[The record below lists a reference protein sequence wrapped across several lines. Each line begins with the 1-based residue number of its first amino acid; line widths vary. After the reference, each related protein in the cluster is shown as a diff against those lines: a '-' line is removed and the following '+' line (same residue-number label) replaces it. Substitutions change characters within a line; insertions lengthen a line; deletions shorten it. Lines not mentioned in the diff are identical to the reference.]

1 MTRLSRHAEW
11 LSLIEISGPF
21 LTVSMLDKAF
31 PQGLEAVETPRRQ
44 KLRAAYEEWR
54 EAVDQEDKLLPK
66 LHREWVRLVLKEML
80 EYDHESL
87 VHAGDWPGEIPSVSS
102 QEHAGTFKPGWIVRS
117 PADGKPCLFIAV
129 LPPDT
134 DLGSVQRGDGWPVSL
149 QERMTLLCR
158 AHGVRVGL
166 LTDGERWMLVNAPV
180 GSTSSQASWY
190 ARLWFQEPITL
201 KAFQSLFDVR
211 RCFGPAED
219 TLESLL
225 DESLKH
231 HEEVTDTLG
240 EQVRRA
246 VEVLVQ
252 CLDKADEDRN
262 RELLRDVKPADLYET
277 GLTVMMRLVF
287 VLCAEERGLLLLG
300 DSVYDRCYAVSTLR
314 GQLAEE
320 ADRHGPEVLDR
331 RHDAW
336 ARLLAVFRAVSGG
349 IEHESLRMP
358 ALGGSL
364 FDPDRF
370 PFLEGRAKGTRWRDT
385 SAAPLPID
393 NRTVLLLLNSLQIL
407 EQSGGALLL
416 SYRALDIEQIGH
428 VYEGLLEHTVARVP
442 RVTLGLQGSQKA
454 KNPNVALAELESARL
469 DGEAVLVKLV
479 LEVTGRSESA
489 IRKGLSKPADDTVFG
504 RVLGVCG
511 GDTELA
517 ERIRPFTNLLRTDA
531 WDDPIVYRDNSFMVT
546 LGADRRE
553 TGTHYTPKSL
563 TESIVTST
571 LEPVVYVG
579 PAEGKPREEW
589 TLKSSREIL
598 DLKVCDPAMGSGA
611 FLVQACR
618 FLGKKLVES
627 WLHEEAEGK
636 AITVDGEAL
645 DQLGA
650 EEPLPSQLDERLTI
664 ARSLVAERCLYGVD
678 VNPLAVELAKLSIW
692 LVTLAKGRP
701 FGFLDHNLRSGDSLL
716 GIHRLEQL
724 TRLRMD
730 AESGRQYQLRIF
742 GQNVEAAV
750 NEAVELRKR
759 LRSTTI
765 RDIRDVEDMARLD
778 REARR
783 KLESVELIADA
794 MIGEALRCGGNTR
807 ALDTALN
814 SLSTIA
820 GDFLSGNANKG
831 EQITRQ
837 ARTLLSID
845 LPYGKLSRKPFHW
858 ALEFP
863 EVFESGG
870 FDGIVGNPPFM
881 GGKKISG
888 GFGSS
893 YREYIVEQLADGV
906 KGNADLCVFFF
917 IRASRLI
924 KIDRVFGLLATNT
937 IAQGDTREVGLDQ
950 IARKGGKIIKAIPSQ
965 KWPGKANLEVAI
977 VWIAMSETWYGDC
990 FIHEDIVDG
999 ISSYLV
1005 DIQTVTGV
1013 PYQLKANDGIAYV
1026 GQIVLGDGF
1035 VLTSEEAAELLK
1047 TNPKNRDVLFE
1058 YLSGNDVTSRPD
1070 QSPSRWV
1077 INFFD
1082 WPLKR
1087 ENGGI
1092 LWKNS
1097 DEHQKKNFIDSGVV
1111 PVDYPF
1117 PVAEDYSDCLDVIK
1131 SRVLPERMKLKD
1143 NTDGKKY
1150 KKYWWRYGRLQ
1161 DKLLKG
1167 LNDID
1172 RVLFHSFTG
1181 KYVSFTFS
1189 EKNKVFAG
1197 PHNVILLDRY
1207 CHFAL
1212 LQSTLHYVWVREYGS
1227 TMKKDIR
1234 YATSDVLKTFPF
1246 PENKLD
1252 IEQIGETYYRH
1263 RQEMMTIRNEG
1274 LTDTYNRFHDPKEIS
1289 EDTKKLRE
1297 LHIKMDEDV
1306 ATAYF
1311 WDDVDLQHGFHETK
1325 QGVRFT
1331 VSEEAR
1337 REVLQRLLK
1346 LNHERHEEEVK
1357 NRLYQKTVTNGL
1369 STSVNLKKSEPENN
1383 NSELFDF
1390 ISFPLAAV
1398 SGSDHAIL
1406 NYLSATDVWRAKDDI
1421 LTGSGIPANQ
1431 WQSTINRL
1439 LTDGLVERQGER
1451 RGAKYRSRIR
1461 SQPA

>member
-1 MTRLSRHAEW
+1 MVKNLSKHAEW

-54 EAVDQEDKLLPK
+54 EAVDQEDRLLPE
-66 LHREWVRLVLKEML
+66 LHREWVRLVLTEML
-80 EYDHESL
+80 EYDQESL
-87 VHAGDWPGEIPSVSS
+87 VHVGDWPDELPSVSS
-102 QEHAGTFKPGWIVRS
+102 QEHAGTFKPDWIVRS
-117 PADGKPCLFIAV
+117 PADGKPRLFIAV

-134 DLGSVQRGDGWPVSL
+134 DLESVQRGDGWPVSL

-158 AHGVRVGL
+158 THGVRVGL

-201 KAFQSLFDVR
+201 KAFQSLLGVR

-219 TLESLL
+219 TLDSLL

-262 RELLRDVKPADLYET
+262 RELLRDVKPAEFYEA

-336 ARLLAVFRAVSGG
+336 ARLLAVFRAVFGG

-416 SYRALDIEQIGH
+416 SYRALDVEQIGH

-469 DGEAVLVKLV
+469 DDEAALVKLV

-489 IRKGLSKPADDTVFG
+489 IRNGLSKPADDTIFG

-511 GDTELA
+511 GDTALA
-517 ERIRPFTNLLRTDA
+517 ERIRPFTNLIRTDA

-563 TESIVTST
+563 TESIVTTT

-618 FLGKKLVES
+618 YLGEKLVEA
-627 WLHEEAEGK
+627 WLHEEGAGK
-636 AITVDGEAL
+636 VITVDGEAL

-664 ARSLVAERCLYGVD
+664 ARRLVAERCLYGVD

-716 GIHRLEQL
+716 GLHKLEQL
-724 TRLRMD
+724 TKFSLHP
-730 AESGRQYQLRIF
+730 EKKQTISIF
-742 GQNVEAAV
+742 ASNIEAAV
-750 NEAVELRKR
+750 KDALTLRKQ
-759 LRSTTI
+759 LRETPI
-765 RDIRDVEDMARLD
+765 RDIQDVQYMERLD
-778 REARR
+778 QQARQ
-783 KLESVELIADA
+783 KIEHIEHIADA
-794 MIGEALRCGGNTR
+794 MIGEALAFGGNLR
-807 ALDTALN
+807 ALDNAMDNLSSWATAYIEGDN
-814 SLSTIA
+814 ETERKIIA
-820 GDFLSGNANKG
+820 
-831 EQITRQ
+831 E
-837 ARTLLSID
+837 ARKSLSID
-845 LPYGKLSRKPFHW
+845 LPAGKPPRKPFHW

-863 EVFESGG
+863 EVFERGG

-881 GGKKISG
+881 GGKKITG
-888 GFGSS
+888 NLGTKYRDHIVEHIATGAKGSS
-893 YREYIVEQLADGV
+893 DICAYFFVR
-906 KGNADLCVFFF
+906 NAS
-917 IRASRLI
+917 II
-924 KIDRVFGLLATNT
+924 KERGLLGLLATNT
-937 IAQGDTREVGLDQ
+937 IAQGDTREVGLAQ
-950 IARKGGKIIKAIPSQ
+950 LVSTNYEIPCAISSQ
-965 KWPGKANLEVAI
+965 KWPGKANLEVSL
-977 VWIAMSETWYGDC
+977 VWLIRGSWDAPCLLNGMV
-990 FIHEDIVDG
+990 VDS
-999 ISSYLV
+999 INSYLSSPEDV
-1005 DIQTVTGV
+1005 SGT
-1013 PYQLKANDGIAYV
+1013 PKRLKIYKDYSFQGYV
-1026 GQIVLGDGF
+1026 VLGMGF
-1035 VLTSEEAAELLK
+1035 VLTEDEA
-1047 TNPKNRDVLFE
+1047 NRIIEIDKK
-1058 YLSGNDVTSRPD
+1058 YNDIIFPFLNGQDFNSNPD
-1070 QSPSRWV
+1070 QSHSRYI

-1087 ENGGI
+1087 D
-1092 LWKNS
+1092 NS
-1097 DEHQKKNFIDSGVV
+1097 LPPWSRVNEDQKKVFLQRGIV
-1111 PVDYPF
+1111 PKDYPELTASDFPECYSIIENLVKPERDKSKRKTYRENWWKYAERQPRLQEQLKGLSRVICIPETTKFLSFSFCPKDLIFSHALRVITFDTEEYLALLSSSIHQAWASTYSSTLESRLKYITSDAFETYPF
-1117 PVAEDYSDCLDVIK
+1117 PHEILSLREIGKRYYEF
-1131 SRVLPERMKLKD
+1131 RKD
-1143 NTDGKKY
+1143 
-1150 KKYWWRYGRLQ
+1150 LM
-1161 DKLLKG
+1161 
-1167 LNDID
+1167 I
-1172 RVLFHSFTG
+1172 S
-1181 KYVSFTFS
+1181 
-1189 EKNKVFAG
+1189 
-1197 PHNVILLDRY
+1197 
-1207 CHFAL
+1207 
-1212 LQSTLHYVWVREYGS
+1212 
-1227 TMKKDIR
+1227 
-1234 YATSDVLKTFPF
+1234 
-1246 PENKLD
+1246 
-1252 IEQIGETYYRH
+1252 
-1263 RQEMMTIRNEG
+1263 RNEG
-1274 LTDTYNRFHDPKEIS
+1274 LTKTYNRFHSPIELSGDILA
-1289 EDTKKLRE
+1289 LRK
-1297 LHIKMDEDV
+1297 LHIELDQIV
-1306 ATAYF
+1306 VSSYGWNNF
-1311 WDDVDLQHGFHETK
+1311 DLGHGFHETK
-1325 QGVRFT
+1325 QGIRFT
-1331 VSEEAR
+1331 ISEEAR
-1337 REVLQRLLK
+1337 REALQRLLK
-1346 LNHERHEEEVK
+1346 LNHDRYGEEVA
-1357 NRLYQKTVTNGL
+1357 QGL
-1369 STSVNLKKSEPENN
+1369 HDKKKSSTPRKKKTSSATNK
-1383 NSELFDF
+1383 SPDIPGLFD
-1390 ISFPLAAV
+1390 
-1398 SGSDHAIL
+1398 
-1406 NYLSATDVWRAKDDI
+1406 
-1421 LTGSGIPANQ
+1421 
-1431 WQSTINRL
+1431 
-1439 LTDGLVERQGER
+1439 
-1451 RGAKYRSRIR
+1451 
-1461 SQPA
+1461 